1 MTVQLTQP
9 LRVDGRSVD
18 FGGSEYWCP
27 PRQPGL
33 IVRGRARVSNIVI
46 RRTDGPTAPCVHVL
60 DGYRAHLSFV
70 FAYAGQYGIL
80 VQRSEGTRL
89 VDCEAEDSDLDGG
102 KEIEHC
108 TGTVWERGFYCGNG
122 KSATQKGDGLDSYD
136 GGNGTSY
143 IGVVCSDNDGN
154 GITYKT
160 AAANTPLN
168 GYQRDVEIA
177 HVRCERNYGAGL
189 ALEGAQEAG
198 ATADTAPRPLASQIA
213 IVGGVFN
220 GNGWDGIVS
229 YARDWTA
236 TGTQTSR
243 NGRCGIKVGATA
255 RDWAIVAPIVIGNG
269 TKVLGS
275 GYPDA
280 PAGTTGT
287 RPSGIWVAGKRG
299 RIVAPII
306 RGAHSDDVWQ
316 DSDLD
321 VLTAT
326 QRHGVWCTAD
336 ADDVSIESAVITHH
350 LEDSIKTVA
359 SGVVRSSGEVLA

>member
-80 VQRSEGTRL
+80 VQRSEGTCI

-102 KEIEHC
+102 KEIENC
-108 TGTVWERGFYCGNG
+108 TGTRWERGCYCHNG

-160 AAANTPLN
+160 AAGKTPAS

-198 ATADTAPRPLASQIA
+198 ATADTAPRPIA
-213 IVGGVFN
+213 GCISIIGGVFN
-220 GNGWDGIVS
+220 RNGWDGIVS

-236 TGTQTSR
+236 TGTQTNR

-255 RDWAIVAPIVIGNG
+255 RDWAIVAPIIIGNG
-269 TKVLGS
+269 LKVLGS

-280 PAGTTGT
+280 PAGTTSK
-287 RPSGIWVAGKRG
+287 RPPGIWVAGRRG
-299 RIVAPII
+299 RITAPII
-306 RGAHSDDVWQ
+306 RGAHLDDLWQ
-316 DSDLD
+316 DGDLD
-321 VLTAT
+321 GATAT
-326 QRHGVWCTAD
+326 QRYGIWFTAD
-336 ADDVSIESAVITHH
+336 ADDVDVTDAVITHH